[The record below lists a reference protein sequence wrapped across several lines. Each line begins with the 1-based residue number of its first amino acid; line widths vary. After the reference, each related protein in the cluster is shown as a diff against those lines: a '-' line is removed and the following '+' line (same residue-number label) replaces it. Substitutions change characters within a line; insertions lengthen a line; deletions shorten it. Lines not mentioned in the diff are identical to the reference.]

1 MTPEDLLEIWKIEQL
16 KYRYLRCVDLKLW
29 DELEGL
35 FVPEARAQYGGGAY
49 RFDDRSSIMQFLR
62 ATMSSDRVLSSHKCH
77 HPEITLDPN
86 GVAATGIWALDDVVI
101 QQEVGMTIRGAA
113 YYEDSYVK
121 VGESWLIES
130 TGYRRVYEELY
141 PRTSIEG
148 LRISAEYW
156 ATEGRSK
163 IGGRD
168 LPPGARTQRDR
179 GPEQKASAGAEGAEQ
194 SHG

>member
-35 FVPEARAQYGGGAY
+35 FVPEARAHYGGGAY
-49 RFDDRSSIMQFLR
+49 RFDDRDSIMQFLR
-62 ATMSSDRVLSSHKCH
+62 ATMSSTRVLSSHKCH
-77 HPEITLDPN
+77 HPEISLDPN
-86 GVAATGIWALDDVVI
+86 GVAATGTWALDDVVI

-113 YYEDSYVK
+113 YYEDTYVK
-121 VGESWLIES
+121 VGEDWFFES

-156 ATEGRSK
+156 ATDGRSK

-168 LPPGARTQRDR
+168 LPPGARSKSDR
-179 GPEQKASAGAEGAEQ
+179 GAENGAPVGAEEAQ
-194 SHG
+194 RIHD